1 MVVTTLQNGGNNM
14 YSLRDYQRK
23 ALNNL
28 YNSLKNNKKVLL
40 SLPTGAGKTVMMAE
54 WAHKMAQRGLRT
66 AIIVDRLELIQ
77 QTYDKL
83 NGGASVLYS
92 GKKYQFDAKNLIHIV
107 MLQTA
112 NRRMQTL
119 LDVKFDFIF
128 FDEIHQYCEG
138 KMFTALCDCQSQ
150 AKMIGVSATPI
161 DDKGYLLKGFDEC
174 INDVQTQ
181 QLINSGYLTRPIYYA
196 PQSYNLDLNCIRM
209 TGGDYDINQLDEL
222 MANVKCAKKIYQEWS
237 AIAKN
242 RKTIVFCSSIKQ
254 AEVLNMFFIEQN
266 IHSRVVH
273 SNMNYDERETYL
285 YNFSIGLIQVVFN
298 VGILVAGY
306 DEPTVDC
313 IVFANPTK
321 ILRRYLQQAGRGLRI
336 ADGKQ
341 DCLMLDCA
349 DIVREHGFCTDIRF
363 FQPKQKEME
372 VCTIKQC
379 PECGAIVSKNC
390 SVCLYC
396 GYDFSAIEE
405 KTQDVR
411 KKDVEKLEKAFNMQ
425 QELKSQIGQLVDERG
440 YKHGYKWFL
449 FIDCLKTKHPTE
461 SSIQF
466 FKRKLNKIKKI
477 KKHNW
482 KLASL
487 KYN

>member
-1 MVVTTLQNGGNNM
+1 MLRQ
-14 YSLRDYQRK
+14 YQKDSLNK
-23 ALNNL
+23 L
-28 YNSLKNNKKVLL
+28 YKVLKEKSKVLL

-54 WAHKMAQRGLRT
+54 WANKMAQKGLRT
-66 AIIVDRLELIQ
+66 AIIVDRIELIQ

-83 NGGASVLYS
+83 NGNASVLHS
-92 GKKYQFDAKNLIHIV
+92 SKKFRFDANKLIHII

-112 NRRMQTL
+112 NRRMQML
-119 LDVKFDFIF
+119 LDVNFDFIF

-138 KMFTALCDCQSQ
+138 KMFAALCDCQPK
-150 AKMIGVSATPI
+150 AKIIGVSATPI

-181 QLINSGYLTRPIYYA
+181 QLIDEGYLIKPTYYA
-196 PQSYNLDLNCIRM
+196 PESYNLDLSYIRM

-222 MANVKCAKKIYQEWS
+222 MANVKCAEKIYREWN
-237 AIAKN
+237 AVARD

-254 AEVLNMFFIEQN
+254 AEILCKYFREQ
-266 IHSRVVH
+266 RVHCYCVH
-273 SNMNYDERETYL
+273 SEMSLEDRRCHL
-285 YNFSIGLIQVVFN
+285 YNFSIGIIQVIFN

-336 ADGKQ
+336 AEGKK

-349 DIVREHGFCTDIRF
+349 DIVREHGFCNDLRF
-363 FQPKQKEME
+363 FRPKLKEAE
-372 VCTIKQC
+372 VCTVKQC
-379 PECGAIVSKNC
+379 PECGAIISKTAQ
-390 SVCLYC
+390 VCPYC
-396 GYDFSAIEE
+396 GYDFSAVQEE
-405 KTQDVR
+405 AKPMQ
-411 KKDVEKLEKAFNMQ
+411 KKEVERLEKAFNMQ
-425 QELKSQIGQLVDERG
+425 QELKKQIAELVDERG
-440 YKHGYKWFL
+440 YKNGYKWYLFL
-449 FIDCLKTKHPTE
+449 DCLKTKSPTE
-461 SSIQF
+461 SCIKF
-466 FKRKLNKIKKI
+466 FRRKLNKIQKI
-477 KKHNW
+477 KDKGY